1 MLNKKTFYISISI
14 LILLLL
20 LSYNFYIS
28 NKQTA
33 FLEEKR
39 FSLLKSKIEYA
50 NYLQNLFKTPRL
62 NCITKKKTDSIVFFC
77 KNLDKNKFSKI
88 ERKIFNNYIDIK
100 NFNIISDGKKV
111 DLKLEIN
118 R

>member
-1 MLNKKTFYISISI
+1 MLNKKIFYISMGI
-14 LILLLL
+14 LILLVL

-33 FLEEKR
+33 FLETKR
-39 FSLLKSKIEYA
+39 FNLLKSKIEYA

-62 NCITKKKTDSIVFFC
+62 NCITKKNTDNIIFLC

-100 NFNIISDGKKV
+100 NFNIISNGKKV
-111 DLKLEIN
+111 DIKLEIN